1 MSLFRTIGRRKA
13 PVRQG
18 RSAGAVLLSL
28 LSLLCL
34 SSGTGAAGV
43 PEPPDIPLPVAEL
56 LRGMLPGRL
65 AAAPAGALSE
75 RQLEGLRGGTDTP
88 WSDMKLNGTVSSNN
102 AANVVTGSN
111 LITDGAFANA
121 NGLPMVI
128 QNSGANVLIQN
139 ATIVNIQIK

>member
-1 MSLFRTIGRRKA
+1 MKQVRTIGRREA

-18 RSAGAVLLSL
+18 RPAGAVLLSL
-28 LSLLCL
+28 LCL
-34 SSGTGAAGV
+34 PFMAGAAGV
-43 PEPPDIPLPVAEL
+43 PAPPATVLPVTQL
-56 LRGMLPGRL
+56 LHGMLPARL
-65 AAAPAGALSE
+65 GVAPGDRLSE
-75 RQLEGLRGGTDTP
+75 GQLEGLRGGTDTP
-88 WSDMKLNGTVSSNN
+88 WSDMKLNGTVSNNN
-102 AANVVTGSN
+102 ATNVVTGAN

>member
-1 MSLFRTIGRRKA
+1 MSQFRTIGRCKA
-13 PVRQG
+13 PMRQG
-18 RSAGAVLLSL
+18 WSAGTVL

-34 SSGTGAAGV
+34 PFGAGAAGV
-43 PEPPDIPLPVAEL
+43 PEPPETLLPVAGL
-56 LRGMLPGRL
+56 LRGAVPARL
-65 AAAPAGALSE
+65 TVAPAGALSE
-75 RQLEGLRGGTDTP
+75 QQLEGLRGGSDTP

-102 AANVVTGSN
+102 ASNVVTGSN

>member
-1 MSLFRTIGRRKA
+1 MKPFRTIRRRKA

-18 RSAGAVLLSL
+18 WSAGAAL

-34 SSGTGAAGV
+34 PSPAGAAGV
-43 PEPPDIPLPVAEL
+43 PEPPASELPVAAL
-56 LRGMLPGRL
+56 LHGIVPARL
-65 AAAPAGALSE
+65 AIRPAGVLSE
-75 RQLEGLRGGTDTP
+75 QQLEGLRGGTETP
-88 WSDMKLNGTVSSNN
+88 WSDMKLNGTVSNNN
-102 AANVVTGSN
+102 ATNVVTGAN